1 MYLLLRNKLLT
12 EELRNFAWASEDQ
25 CVKGQDRGLNRSST
39 PLASE
44 VLTCAYPCDIDP
56 QTHSVKVFLIS
67 ISHETEHEGKTS
79 EFDLLTRP
87 SSWPHLYA
95 ELQLSTTKVNQLNIS
110 ETSFFWRKSDDKSET
125 GRAKGAQKWCFYVI
139 PTLGHAFWPRQNF
152 EQNFRFTSSL

>member
-1 MYLLLRNKLLT
+1 MFIDSQLQLVYLLLRNKLLT

-25 CVKGQDRGLNRSST
+25 CVEGQEQGLNRSST
-39 PLASE
+39 PSGVLA
-44 VLTCAYPCDIDP
+44 CAYPCDIDP

-95 ELQLSTTKVNQLNIS
+95 ELQLWTTKVNQLNIS
-110 ETSFFWRKSDDKSET
+110 GTIFF
-125 GRAKGAQKWCFYVI
+125 
-139 PTLGHAFWPRQNF
+139 
-152 EQNFRFTSSL
+152 